1 MKKKLFSLIIC
12 IICCVSALCFAA
24 NAQAP
29 VLEPDDNARFTVN
42 YKGKPGSFYFLLVL
56 DGMYYE
62 GDERFLTDDSILYVS
77 QKMAS
82 EDGIVSFSNFRPKPC
97 EEATVFISGGTI
109 ELPEICGY
117 ISTVSKSTIT
127 VPENST
133 VHFADGTVKEYEN
146 ETTVF
151 VPLDEGFIYVNSNYT
166 SHALYV
172 VGADGI
178 AQRITGFD
186 NAVVGIN
193 GASMRTKA
201 PQGLRFYSYASN
213 SAKEMEASS
222 NGYEISEYGFI
233 VTAETSHTGLIGGNY
248 SLDMNLVSQGKAMTG
263 VAYQKG
269 GKDKIF
275 ENQDDYNRIIFTAVL
290 LGIPEN
296 KVGYTTTIAYRPY
309 YIITD
314 GETETVLYGEITK
327 RTVYEVASAIKNEN
341 GDNYNS
347 NIEYIDGI
355 IAVVE
360 Q

>member
-1 MKKKLFSLIIC
+1 MKKTILSFIIC

-82 EDGIVSFSNFRPKPC
+82 EDGIVSFSGFRPKPC

-133 VHFADGTVKEYEN
+133 VHFADGTVKKYEN

-151 VPLDEGFIYVNSNYT
+151 VPTDEGFIYVNSGYT
-166 SHALYV
+166 SHTLYV

-178 AQRITGFD
+178 AQRITEFD

-193 GASMRTKA
+193 GASMRTQS

-222 NGYEISEYGFI
+222 DGYEISEYGFI
-233 VTAETSHTGLIGGNY
+233 VTAETAYTGLIGKDY
-248 SLDMNLVSQGKAMTG
+248 SLDMNLVAEGKAVPG
-263 VAYQKG
+263 IAYQKG
-269 GKDKIF
+269 IKDKVF
-275 ENQDDYNRIIFTAVL
+275 ENQDEFNRVLFTAVL
-290 LGIPEN
+290 LGMPEN
-296 KVGYTTTIAYRPY
+296 KVGYTTTIASRPY

-327 RTVYEVASAIKNEN
+327 RTVYEVALAIKNEN